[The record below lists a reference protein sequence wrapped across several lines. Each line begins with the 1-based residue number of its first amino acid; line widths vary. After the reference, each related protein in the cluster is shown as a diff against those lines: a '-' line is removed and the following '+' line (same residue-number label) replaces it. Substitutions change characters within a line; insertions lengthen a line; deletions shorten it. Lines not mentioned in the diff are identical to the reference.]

1 MRSYDDI
8 ILGRIDEAEMCLENE
23 WFIAALTLALT
34 LPDICGKAEYPD
46 ETVTARYIQWFNTYV
61 KQYDKPKS
69 KLSEDMPYLSGEV
82 VYNLRNNF
90 LHAGNPNIEKEKV
103 KEEVC
108 QIDRFHLNT
117 KTSLLDDTSIVAYTK
132 ELVVKKREYSVNLWL
147 LCKRLCKAAKEYYLY
162 NREKFD
168 FLNYDMGKE

>member
-61 KQYDKPKS
+61 KPYDKPKS

-82 VYNLRNNF
+82 VYNSAQKYGKGYALCHFYRV
-90 LHAGNPNIEKEKV
+90 LA
-103 KEEVC
+103 
-108 QIDRFHLNT
+108 
-117 KTSLLDDTSIVAYTK
+117 LDERDCRDAHKSDGV
-132 ELVVKKREYSVNLWL
+132 
-147 LCKRLCKAAKEYYLY
+147 YYKCSEILPVH
-162 NREKFD
+162 RSQ
-168 FLNYDMGKE
+168 LAV